1 MLAVKVIYWKRSMLF
16 GQLLTPSSPFDQLAG
31 RLHGETKMT
40 KREVRKVLGW
50 GGGELGAK
58 LDRSRR
64 SVGLFQFLPLMMLGY
79 GNLELTEE

>member
-50 GGGELGAK
+50 GEV
-58 LDRSRR
+58 S
-64 SVGLFQFLPLMMLGY
+64 
-79 GNLELTEE
+79 